1 VVTGLLRT
9 SRPSEQGVDARGVLA
24 FVDAL
29 ESTPNVDPHSL
40 ILLRH
45 GHIVAQGWWAPYAP
59 ARPHLLYSL
68 SKSFTSTAVGLA
80 VAEGLLS
87 LDDTVLSYF
96 PELDADITDPRSRRM
111 RVRDIAAMASGH
123 LTDAIERAG
132 DADPADLVRGFLLV
146 PPDAD
151 PGTVFA
157 YNQPCTFALGAIVAR
172 ASGQTLTE
180 YLGPRLFEPLG
191 ITDVGWQRDASGREL
206 AYSGLYTTTDAVA
219 RLGLLYLQRGM
230 WEGEQLLSPRWV
242 EQATS
247 RQVDNA
253 QQNSE
258 PDWQQGYGFQFW
270 LSRHGYRG
278 DGAYGQFCVVLPEHD
293 VVLAMTGGTRD
304 MQAVLDAAWQHLLP
318 ALATAGPSS
327 AQDEL
332 AARLAHLALPTVRAS
347 ASPAPDWHGFK
358 CATTGPG
365 PLTSVGVARTGAVW
379 QATLGDDDSSVVVD
393 LGDEGWAESAPDDV
407 PLAISGGWTDPRTL
421 RFDVVFT
428 ETPHRLQVTC
438 DLSEVP
444 ADTRWVTEPLH
455 SLSLS
460 QLRSPRR

>member
-1 VVTGLLRT
+1 MVTGALRT

-29 ESTPNVDPHSL
+29 ESTPNIDPHSL

-45 GHIVAQGWWAPYAP
+45 GHIVAQGWWAPYAA

-87 LDDTVLSYF
+87 LDDTVLSHF

-132 DADPADLVRGFLLV
+132 AADRVDLVRGFLLV

-151 PGTVFA
+151 PGSVFA

-206 AYSGLYTTTDAVA
+206 AYSGLYATTDAVA

-270 LSRHGYRG
+270 LARHGYRG

-293 VVLAMTGGTRD
+293 VVLAMTGGTHD

-318 ALATAGPSS
+318 ALGTAGPSS
-327 AQDEL
+327 AENEL
-332 AARLAHLALPTVRAS
+332 AERLAHLVLPTVRAA
-347 ASPAPDWHGFK
+347 ASPAPDWHGFA
-358 CATTGPG
+358 CATTGTG

-379 QATLGDDDSSVVVD
+379 QVTLGGNDSSVVVE
-393 LGDEGWAESAPDDV
+393 LGNDGWAESAPDDV

-428 ETPHRLQVTC
+428 ETPHRLRVTC
-438 DLSEVP
+438 DLSEVT

-455 SLSLS
+455 PLSLS